1 MKSYIDCIIIG
12 SGVAGMTAAI
22 YLKRANINV
31 MIIEKDVPGGQI
43 NRTYKIENYPGYVS
57 VSGSELASTIIEQ
70 LKNLD
75 VEIKYG
81 NVLKIS
87 KNGNLIVVKTDRDE
101 YIAKTLII
109 ASGRT
114 PRKLGLNNEE
124 KLIGRGISY
133 CATCDGYFYRNK
145 DVAVVGGGN
154 SAVEETIFLAEICN
168 KVYVIH
174 RRNQFTAEKYLQEKL
189 FNKENVYILYN
200 SEIKEIV
207 EKDNKLDSLIL
218 KDNKEIKIDGLFVY
232 IGQEPKTDFIND
244 LDIEKENNYIKVN
257 NEMKTNIA
265 GIFAC
270 GDVIK
275 KDVYQI
281 TTATSDATIAANSVK
296 KYLSEK

>member
-154 SAVEETIFLAEICN
+154 SAVEEAIFLAEICN